1 MLSVEALPIAGLSWV
16 MVIKMKICWIIYNTV
31 IVQILKCNIQV
42 VMCVANLDDSPKLK
56 QRRADSHIYAGRN
69 KLLKCG
75 N

>member
-1 MLSVEALPIAGLSWV
+1 MLSVKALPIAGLSWV

-56 QRRADSHIYAGRN
+56 
-69 KLLKCG
+69 
-75 N
+75 